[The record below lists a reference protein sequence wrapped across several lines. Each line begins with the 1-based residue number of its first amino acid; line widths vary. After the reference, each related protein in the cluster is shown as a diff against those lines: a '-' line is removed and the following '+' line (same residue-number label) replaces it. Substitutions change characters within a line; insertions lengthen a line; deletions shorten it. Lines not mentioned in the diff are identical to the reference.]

1 MSKPNHGSVD
11 EPLRGGARPMPPNDP
26 MREQALPNDQ
36 GPPRHPVNRPK
47 FERHPAEPGAAVPAD
62 PNNPDGRGFNMSAVK
77 TLIGVT
83 PVYHVANA
91 DNLHVSIGQGPNR
104 VAGTVK
110 TVTIS
115 SGSNMIE
122 LTQGNVSDLLAML
135 SAFSA
140 SGMVS

>member
-1 MSKPNHGSVD
+1 
-11 EPLRGGARPMPPNDP
+11 
-26 MREQALPNDQ
+26 
-36 GPPRHPVNRPK
+36 
-47 FERHPAEPGAAVPAD
+47 
-62 PNNPDGRGFNMSAVK
+62 MSAVK
-77 TLIGVT
+77 TVIGVT
-83 PVYHVANA
+83 PVYHVSNA